1 MLVASNFL
9 LWIVL
14 LLLVVAVAAL
24 ARQIGVLHERIAP
37 MGALVAD
44 GGPRPGDLAPP
55 VTARTIDGQVVTIGT
70 PNDLGQS
77 LLLLFVAPDCPICK
91 KIIPIAMV
99 TARAEKLKL
108 IFVGDG
114 EQTDYLA
121 MRERFRMTGYDFL
134 NSAEVGLAYHIGKLP
149 SAVLIRPDGTIA
161 AKGLV
166 NSREH
171 LESLVVANETG
182 HASAQAYL
190 RSGAAS

>member
-91 KIIPIAMV
+91 KIIPIAMA
-99 TARAEKLKL
+99 TARAEKPHWGK
-108 IFVGDG
+108 
-114 EQTDYLA
+114 
-121 MRERFRMTGYDFL
+121 
-134 NSAEVGLAYHIGKLP
+134 VGLPFIK
-149 SAVLIRPDGTIA
+149 SVT
-161 AKGLV
+161 
-166 NSREH
+166 E
-171 LESLVVANETG
+171 
-182 HASAQAYL
+182 
-190 RSGAAS
+190 